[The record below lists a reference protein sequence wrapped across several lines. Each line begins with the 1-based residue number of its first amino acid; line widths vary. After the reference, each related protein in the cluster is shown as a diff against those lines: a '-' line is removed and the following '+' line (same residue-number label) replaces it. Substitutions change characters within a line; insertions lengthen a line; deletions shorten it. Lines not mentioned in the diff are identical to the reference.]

1 MSRRNFMSSLTGAAL
16 AAALIPGAVFAQ
28 ADVIRIVVPI
38 GAGNPFDTG
47 ARALADGLAKVTGK
61 SVIVDNK
68 PGAGGRIG
76 TAEVARAK
84 PDGLT
89 LLYTTAGHATNAGL
103 YSNLTYDPVKDFTPI
118 TTVSKSSGFV
128 LLVQKDSPFK
138 TLQDLVATA
147 KAKPDTVNYGSFGN
161 GNTTHIIGA
170 MFARAAD
177 IKLIHVPYKSPLT
190 DFLGGHV
197 NMVFMGTSTAI
208 PLLKDGRVRALA
220 VSAQEP
226 DPDLPGVPTFRQ
238 LGYKDVDVPAWSGLL
253 APRGMT
259 DDKAQALYKQIGE
272 AVKQQAYQDN
282 LKLTQ
287 GKVVMAKPQ
296 DFKKQLEAEVVRF
309 KKELPELGIKG
320 D

>member
-1 MSRRNFMSSLTGAAL
+1 MSKRAFLVTLSSVAL
-16 AAALIPGAVFAQ
+16 VTTLSPVVAFAQ
-28 ADVIRIVVPI
+28 PEVIRIVVPI

-61 SVIVDNK
+61 TVIVDNK

-103 YSNLTYDPVKDFTPI
+103 YNNLTYDPVKDFTPI

-138 TLQDLVATA
+138 TVQDVIAAA
-147 KAKPDTVNYGSFGN
+147 KAKPDSVNYGSFGN

-170 MFARAAD
+170 MFARAAG
-177 IKLIHVPYKSPLT
+177 IQIIHVPYKSPLN

-208 PLLKDGRVRALA
+208 PLLEDGRVRALA

-226 DPDLPGVPTFRQ
+226 DPDLPGVPTFKQ
-238 LGYKDVDVPAWSGLL
+238 LGYKDVDVPAWSGML
-253 APRGMT
+253 APKGMP
-259 DDKAQALYKQIGE
+259 DDKVQALFKQI
-272 AVKQQAYQDN
+272 AKATKQQAYQDN
-282 LKLTQ
+282 LKMTR
-287 GKVVMAKPQ
+287 GKVVMLAPQ
-296 DFKKQLEAEVVRF
+296 EFKKQLTGEVARF